1 MEQSRMLK
9 LTRKF
14 GESLIIGDNI
24 KVTVL
29 SIRNNQV
36 SIGVKAPKQVSV
48 HREEIYKR
56 IQNEKQYER
65 EKKALER

>member
-1 MEQSRMLK
+1 MLK